1 MEYDHFNVDIEY
13 KIARVAFN
21 RPEKSNALNMD
32 AWLEMRSIFEMLSET
47 AEVRVIVLSGE
58 GKHFCA
64 GIDLELLMSIDQ
76 LRTISDQDQRSEKA
90 KEFILTLQQAVTS
103 IEKCSKPV
111 IAAVRN
117 GCIGG
122 GVDIV
127 AACDLRYCT
136 KDT

>member
-1 MEYDHFNVDIEY
+1 MEYDHFKVDIEH

-47 AEVRVIVLSGE
+47 AEVRVIILSGE

-111 IAAVRN
+111 IAAVHN
-117 GCIGG
+117 GC
-122 GVDIV
+122 
-127 AACDLRYCT
+127 RYCCRL
-136 KDT
+136 